1 MTVKFLGSV
10 LFATLQNVHG
20 LFTFVTWMILTF
32 YNLVNCWHAA
42 RRASAFIGL
51 SQFRRI
57 CSNAG
62 LACGFDG
69 FGSKEELWIVECKSS
84 KADFMSDNKWHNY
97 LEWCDRFYW
106 AVDRGFPLDLL
117 PEGHGL
123 IIADAYD
130 AAIVKEAPLDKLAPA
145 RRKKMVRKFAEN
157 AALRLQRFRD
167 PDARL

>member
-1 MTVKFLGSV
+1 MDDFEI
-10 LFATLQNVHG
+10 LQPG
-20 LFTFVTWMILTF
+20 QLLARG
-32 YNLVNCWHAA
+32 AA
-42 RRASAFIGL
+42 RHLRLLGFPSLEEFVPTRGL
-51 SQFRRI
+51 RVDLMVL
-57 CSNAG
+57 G
-62 LACGFDG
+62 P
-69 FGSKEELWIVECKSS
+69 KEELWIVECKSS

-106 AVDRGFPLDLL
+106 AVDRDFPLELL

-130 AAIVKEAPLDKLAPA
+130 AAIVNEAPLEKLAPA

>member
-1 MTVKFLGSV
+1 
-10 LFATLQNVHG
+10 
-20 LFTFVTWMILTF
+20 
-32 YNLVNCWHAA
+32 
-42 RRASAFIGL
+42 
-51 SQFRRI
+51 
-57 CSNAG
+57 
-62 LACGFDG
+62 
-69 FGSKEELWIVECKSS
+69 
-84 KADFMSDNKWHNY
+84 MSDNKWHNY

-106 AVDRGFPLDLL
+106 AVDRDFPIELL

-130 AAIVKEAPLDKLAPA
+130 AAIVKEAQLDKLAPA

>member
-1 MTVKFLGSV
+1 MDDFDILQPGQLLARGTARHLRLLGFPSLEEFVPTRGLRLDLMV
-10 LFATLQNVHG
+10 LG
-20 LFTFVTWMILTF
+20 P
-32 YNLVNCWHAA
+32 
-42 RRASAFIGL
+42 
-51 SQFRRI
+51 
-57 CSNAG
+57 
-62 LACGFDG
+62 
-69 FGSKEELWIVECKSS
+69 KEELWIVECKSS

-106 AVDRGFPLDLL
+106 AVDRDFPLDLL